1 MKRLAVFV
9 IALLLCVNATSAET
23 NVCTLHG
30 TITDETG
37 AAIPNTRVLVQWDS
51 SSKWVSGHEVKDASL
66 RADAYGKFSVQLPPG
81 FYDVFVSA
89 PAFSPVAKKLR
100 IEGRVNTLEFRLKID
115 PGVAAE
121 TIGHVVEQPV
131 EPNPAKLPDHIK

>member
-1 MKRLAVFV
+1 MKRLALFV

-51 SSKWVSGHEVKDASL
+51 SSKWVSGHQVKDASL
-66 RADAYGKFSVQLPPG
+66 RADAYGKFSVQLPL
-81 FYDVFVSA
+81 VFTMCLHLHRHFLQWQKSSA
-89 PAFSPVAKKLR
+89 SKEEL
-100 IEGRVNTLEFRLKID
+100 TLLNF
-115 PGVAAE
+115 A
-121 TIGHVVEQPV
+121 
-131 EPNPAKLPDHIK
+131 